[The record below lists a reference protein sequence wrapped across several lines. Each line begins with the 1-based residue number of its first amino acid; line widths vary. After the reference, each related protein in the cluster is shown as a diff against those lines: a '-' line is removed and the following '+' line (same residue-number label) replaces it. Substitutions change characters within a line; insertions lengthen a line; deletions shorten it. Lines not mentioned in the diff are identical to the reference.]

1 MTTPIRIRPGV
12 ELETETGQRVRVEA
26 WRGEGSYARVYHAVR
41 LPDNEAGAL
50 KVAKRETP
58 EAAVRLAH
66 ERRILTAVR
75 HPRVVRLLGAGCA
88 YDSPFLL
95 LEWLDGDTLRD
106 LVAARRRLP
115 LKQALELFTAACE
128 ATAAIHAAALV
139 HGDIR
144 AENLIVI
151 PRRGAVLTDP
161 GLPVDDDQ
169 PEPGAPD
176 DLLRLGDLLYQMLTG
191 RPADTNSAPL
201 STAGGFNRAVV
212 ALWESTRL
220 PKAIT
225 AHDLAQTAA
234 RIHREL

>member
-1 MTTPIRIRPGV
+1 MTTPTRIRPGV
-12 ELETETGQRVRVEA
+12 VLETENGQKVRVEA

-41 LPDNEAGAL
+41 LPDNEAGAV

-66 ERRILTAVR
+66 ERRILAAVQ

-95 LEWLDGDTLRD
+95 LEWLDGETLRD

-115 LKQALELFTAACE
+115 LRQALELFTAACE
-128 ATAAIHAAALV
+128 AVAAIHASALV

-151 PRRGAVLTDP
+151 PKRGAVLTDP
-161 GLPVDDDQ
+161 GLPLDDDQ
-169 PEPGAPD
+169 PHPGAPG
-176 DLLRLGDLLYQMLTG
+176 DLLRLGDLLYLMLTG
-191 RPADTNSAPL
+191 RHATPDAPL
-201 STAGGFNRAVV
+201 SANGGFNRAVV
-212 ALWESTRL
+212 TLWESTRH
-220 PKAIT
+220 PAAIT
-225 AHDLAQTAA
+225 AHQLAQTAA
-234 RIHREL
+234 KIQRTL

>member
-1 MTTPIRIRPGV
+1 VTTPTRIRPGV
-12 ELETETGQRVRVEA
+12 VLETENGQRVRVEA

-66 ERRILTAVR
+66 ERRILAAVQ

-106 LVAARRRLP
+106 LIAARRRLP

-151 PRRGAVLTDP
+151 PKRGAVLTDP
-161 GLPVDDDQ
+161 GLPLDDAQ
-169 PEPGAPD
+169 PNPGAPD
-176 DLLRLGDLLYQMLTG
+176 DLLRLGDLLYLMLTG
-191 RPADTNSAPL
+191 RPVTPEAAL
-201 STAGGFNRAVV
+201 STSGGFNRSVV
-212 ALWESTRL
+212 TLWESTR
-220 PKAIT
+220 
-225 AHDLAQTAA
+225 HQLAQTAA
-234 RIHREL
+234 RIQRTL